1 MPAGIWHIRSTSADL
16 RWWLSLAPTLQWTW
30 ARTYAASAPHWY
42 IVAGRTPG
50 LTLDD
55 FIHAGHLIRTF
66 GEPGRFWSMT
76 NLYLFSADRRMKFW
90 AMWSHP
96 PRGDDATLVNCAT
109 TERTYGPQN
118 DFDQDRLGELRLPP
132 R

>member
-1 MPAGIWHIRSTSADL
+1 MAD
-16 RWWLSLAPTLQWTW
+16 
-30 ARTYAASAPHWY
+30 
-42 IVAGRTPG
+42 RTPG